1 MTSRRTRAFLLA
13 ALLAGAAGVAP
24 LWAAADQ
31 DEYNRGRNAVF
42 EERWNDVREIFD
54 DFEARFPGSAHSDDA
69 QYWLG
74 MALHELGLHERGY
87 EVLKRL
93 AVKHAES
100 PWIDDARVL
109 MVRCAEAIIKSE
121 SGKPGFRRGDGID
134 PATPAPPS
142 SAQKRI
148 AEYEDFID
156 ESTRDTSSKV
166 QLTAIDSALESKP
179 AMAREL
185 LMRLNAADGS
195 PETIDMILDRFFG
208 DGTAK
213 VTMSDPLLGL
223 TDENVAVMV
232 RDGDTV
238 HYLSLSDAAGVA
250 LGTNPAG
257 PSFPAATIKE
267 IRTAILAA
275 ERNHVRDT
283 EKSLSTSAV
292 DPDAPGATIVKVMDG
307 ELHHYRSGAETTRI
321 LVLSRDAGFRADNIR
336 IYVEGKN
343 GINDVPLADARS
355 FTSRH
360 NPLGLSSGT
369 INYLKAAL
377 AIIEI
382 DLTRPALSTS
392 R

>member
-1 MTSRRTRAFLLA
+1 MTTRRPATLLLA
-13 ALLAGAAGVAP
+13 ALLAGAAGFAP
-24 LWAAADQ
+24 LRAAADQ

-42 EERWNDVREIFD
+42 EERWDDVREIFD
-54 DFEARFPGSAHSDDA
+54 DFAAKFPASSHGDDA

-74 MALHELGLHERGY
+74 MALYELEMHERGY
-87 EVLKRL
+87 EVLKSL
-93 AVKHAES
+93 ASKHAES

-134 PATPAPPS
+134 PGTTPPPTS
-142 SAQKRI
+142 TQKRI

-156 ESTRDTSSKV
+156 ESTRDASPKV
-166 QLTAIDSALESKP
+166 QLLAIDSVLESKP

-185 LMRLNAADGS
+185 LLRLNAAEGS

-208 DGTAK
+208 DALVK
-213 VTMSDPLLGL
+213 VTMADPALGL

-232 RDGDTV
+232 RAGDTV
-238 HYLSLSDAAGVA
+238 HYLTLSDAAGMAIRANASGV
-250 LGTNPAG
+250 P
-257 PSFPAATIKE
+257 FPPTTIAE
-267 IRTAILAA
+267 IGASILAA
-275 ERNHVRDT
+275 ERNHVRDAGQSRAAS
-283 EKSLSTSAV
+283 EQ
-292 DPDAPGATIVKVMDG
+292 DPEAPGATIVKVMDG

-321 LVLSRDAGFRADNIR
+321 LVLNRDAGFRADNIHV
-336 IYVEGKN
+336 YVEGKS
-343 GINDVPLADARS
+343 GIADVPLEDARS
-355 FTSRH
+355 FTTRD
-360 NPLGLSSGT
+360 NPLGLSAGT

-382 DLTRPALSTS
+382 DLTRPAPSST